1 MQIAHRRITLDNG
14 NNMKILEAQQ
24 VTKVYGTDEAQVQVL
39 RSITMQVQAG
49 ELVAI
54 MGPSGSGKSTLLT
67 ILGGIEPPTS
77 GRVLLEEVE
86 LTGLNEDQRT
96 VLRRRRIGFVFQSF
110 NLLPNLNA
118 LENVAL
124 PLQLDGLSSA
134 NAFQRAQHT
143 LEQVEMTHRLNHRPS
158 AMSGGEQQRV
168 AIARALAIRPALLLM
183 DEPTGN
189 LDSRQSER
197 ISRLMRSLVD
207 DLGQT
212 IVMVTHD
219 AAIASIAKRLICIR
233 DGEIEKDG
241 SPQHLL
247 GRSSG
252 LLSGKS

>member
-1 MQIAHRRITLDNG
+1 MA
-14 NNMKILEAQQ
+14 ILEAQQ
-24 VTKVYGTDEAQVQVL
+24 VTKSFGSEAARVQVL
-39 RSITMQVQAG
+39 RGVTTQVHAG

-67 ILGGIEPPTS
+67 ILGGIETPTS
-77 GRVLLEEVE
+77 GRVLLEGVE
-86 LTGLNEDQRT
+86 LTSLSEDDRT
-96 VLRRRRIGFVFQSF
+96 ILRRRRIGFVFQSF
-110 NLLPNLNA
+110 NLLPNLSA

-124 PLQLDGLSSA
+124 PLQLDGIASSTA
-134 NAFQRAQHT
+134 YQRAQHT
-143 LEQVEMTHRLNHRPS
+143 LDQVEMAHRLNHLPS

-168 AIARALAIRPALLLM
+168 AIARALVIRPAIFLM

-197 ISRLMRSLVD
+197 IAKLMKSLVE

-219 AAIASIAKRLICIR
+219 PSMASIATRLICIR

-241 SPQHLL
+241 VPRDIFGSTVE
-247 GRSSG
+247 RS
-252 LLSGKS
+252 KSRA